1 MNIIILFLSA
11 AEVVLFRAMAAV
23 IRKGEHDAN
32 LCKLGPGLLGV
43 QPAQYRNVH
52 GKNGDGP
59 KKRSIT
65 YNEVPKLRQ
74 LSGKAFC
81 GDSNSIRIAVT
92 NSFPT

>member
-1 MNIIILFLSA
+1 
-11 AEVVLFRAMAAV
+11 VAAV

-32 LCKLGPGLLGV
+32 FCKLGPGLLGV
-43 QPAQYRNVH
+43 QTAQYKTYTVKM
-52 GKNGDGP
+52 GTDP
-59 KKRSIT
+59 KKGSVT

-81 GDSNSIRIAVT
+81 HSNSNCVRIAVM